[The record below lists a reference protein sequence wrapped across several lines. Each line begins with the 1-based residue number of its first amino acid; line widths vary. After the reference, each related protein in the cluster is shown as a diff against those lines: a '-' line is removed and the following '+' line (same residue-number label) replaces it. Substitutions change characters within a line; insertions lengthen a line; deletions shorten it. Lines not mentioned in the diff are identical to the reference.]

1 MSACHLDFRKGKG
14 ESALAIRNSAKA
26 IIVQNGKVL
35 LTTNEDAE
43 GSYYLFPGGGQELGE
58 TLPEAAA
65 RECFEEIGCAVEVK
79 SLIHIREYIGERHEY
94 AETDSGVHQI
104 EYYFECRLLGNLQSA
119 APSNPDTQQTGCE
132 WVEIEDLLKYRIYPK
147 GIVKFIQEFESGGGN
162 SVYLGAFN

>member
-1 MSACHLDFRKGKG
+1 M
-14 ESALAIRNSAKA
+14 AIRNSAKA
-26 IIVQNGKVL
+26 IIVKDGKVL

-65 RECFEEIGCAVEVK
+65 RECIEEIGCAVEVK

-104 EYYFECRLLGNLQSA
+104 EYYFECLLLDDLQSA
-119 APSNPDTQQTGCE
+119 TPSNPDTQQTGVE
-132 WVEIEDLLKYRIYPK
+132 WVEIEDLLEHRIYPK
-147 GIVKFIQEFESGGGN
+147 GIRCWIQKLKSGSGN

>member
-1 MSACHLDFRKGKG
+1 MDT
-14 ESALAIRNSAKA
+14 LAIRNSAKA
-26 IIVQNGKVL
+26 IIVKDGKVL

-65 RECFEEIGCAVEVK
+65 RECIEEIGCAVEVK
-79 SLIHIREYIGERHEY
+79 SLIHIREYIGVRHEY

-104 EYYFECRLLGNLQSA
+104 EYYFECLLLDDLQSA
-119 APSNPDTQQTGCE
+119 APSNPDTQQTGFE
-132 WVEIEDLLKYRIYPK
+132 WVEIEDLLEYRIYPR
-147 GIVKFIQEFESGGGN
+147 GIRRFIQKFESGGGN

>member
-1 MSACHLDFRKGKG
+1 MKD
-14 ESALAIRNSAKA
+14 
-26 IIVQNGKVL
+26 GKVL

-58 TLPEAAA
+58 TLPEAAV
-65 RECFEEIGCAVEVK
+65 RECIEEIGCAVEVK

-104 EYYFECRLLGNLQSA
+104 EYYFECLLQGDLQSA
-119 APSNPDTQQTGCE
+119 TPSNPDTQQTGFE
-132 WVEIEDLLKYRIYPK
+132 WVEIENLLEYRIYPK
-147 GIVKFIQEFESGGGN
+147 GIRRFIQEFESGRGN

>member
-1 MSACHLDFRKGKG
+1 M
-14 ESALAIRNSAKA
+14 AIRNSAKA
-26 IIVQNGKVL
+26 IIVKDGKVL

-58 TLPEAAA
+58 TLPEAAI
-65 RECFEEIGCAVEVK
+65 RECMEEIGCAVEVK

-104 EYYFECRLLGNLQSA
+104 EYYFECLMQGDLKSA
-119 APSNPDTQQTGCE
+119 APSNPDTQQTGFE
-132 WVEIEDLLKYRIYPK
+132 WVEIGELLEHRIYPK
-147 GIVKFIQEFESGGGN
+147 GIRRFIQKFESGGGN

>member
-1 MSACHLDFRKGKG
+1 M
-14 ESALAIRNSAKA
+14 AIRNSAKA
-26 IIVQNGKVL
+26 IIVKDGKVL

-58 TLPEAAA
+58 TLPEAAV
-65 RECFEEIGCAVEVK
+65 RECIEEIGCAVDVK

-104 EYYFECRLLGNLQSA
+104 EYYFECLLQGDLKSA
-119 APSNPDTQQTGCE
+119 APSNPDTQQTGFE
-132 WVEIEDLLKYRIYPK
+132 WVEIENLLEYRIYPK
-147 GIVKFIQEFESGGGN
+147 GIRRFIQEFESGRGN